1 MKQKILIVAALSPG
15 DSGGKGATEPAAVI
29 EAVHRLVGEIKT
41 KIKDL
46 E

>member
-1 MKQKILIVAALSPG
+1 MKQNILIVAALSPG
-15 DSGGKGATEPAAVI
+15 DSGGKGTTEPAAVI
-29 EAVHRLVGEIKT
+29 EADHRLVGEIKT